1 MTEETGATPA
11 TASTELPEKLEQEK
25 YYVRFTLPQ
34 RYLHAVL
41 FSSFLGLAATGLPMR
56 FSDNPAAR
64 LFASA
69 VGGFG
74 AILFFHKFCAIVLTL
89 AFLFHLKD
97 IFSRAF
103 INKEKGMFWGPTSM
117 VANWKDV
124 QDLVGH
130 IRWFLG
136 LGPKPKF
143 DRYAYWEKFDY
154 WAVFW
159 GMIVIGFSG
168 YAMWFAPF
176 FARFLPGWALNAVLV
191 VHGEEALLA
200 ILFIFSIHFVN
211 THLRPGSFPMD
222 MVIFS
227 GKETEEEFK
236 KKRALEYE
244 RVAAEGKLKTREGD
258 KPVYWW
264 INFAKVVGFTAI
276 AIGLVLLVLTLIAYF
291 GGA

>member
-1 MTEETGATPA
+1 MPD
-11 TASTELPEKLEQEK
+11 LEQAAMESREK
-25 YYVRFTLPQ
+25 SHAEVRHFMRFTRAQ
-34 RYLHAVL
+34 RYLHAAL
-41 FSSFLGLAATGLPMR
+41 FSSFLGLAATGLPLR
-56 FSDNPAAR
+56 FSESIWAR
-64 LFASA
+64 GLAKA

-74 AILFFHKFCAIVLTL
+74 AILFFHKFCALVLTV
-89 AFLFHLKD
+89 AFLIHLKE
-97 IFSRAF
+97 IVTRG
-103 INKEKGMFWGPTSM
+103 IIHREKGIFWGATSM

-124 QDLVGH
+124 KDLFGH

-191 VHGEEALLA
+191 IHSEEGLLA

-211 THLRPGSFPMD
+211 THLRPDSFPMD
-222 MVIFS
+222 MVVFTGVES
-227 GKETEEEFK
+227 EEEFK
-236 KKRALEYE
+236 TKRPLEYE
-244 RVAAEGKLKTREGD
+244 RLKAQGKLEGRIAEA
-258 KPVYWW
+258 PGIWQ
-264 INFAKVVGFTAI
+264 INFSKVVGFTAI
-276 AIGLVLLVLTLIAYF
+276 VIGLVLLVLTLSAYLRES
-291 GGA
+291 